1 MAHNVDEIAA
11 RMRRVENGLV
21 PLGVPPDEASD
32 GLSLAERMVC
42 YGVPGLSVAL
52 IDGDE
57 IAWARGYGVR
67 EAGHGGRVT
76 PETRFEAGSISKP
89 VAAVAALRLVERG
102 ALDLDADINDLLVA
116 WRVPANEDWQPRVT
130 LRHLLS
136 HTGGLTVHG
145 FPGYARDADVPTLL
159 QVLDGTKPANTIPI
173 RVDSLPGTQFR
184 YSGGGYCVLQQLLI
198 DVMDMS
204 FPDLMHEL
212 VLGPAGMAHSTYAQ
226 PLPQSLWDDAAAG
239 HRFDGT
245 MVVGGWHVYPEMA
258 AAGLWTTASDLAR
271 FALAVRRS
279 AAGGRETLLSK
290 AMAAQLLAPQLPDPV
305 GPSLHMGLG
314 LFLAGEEVHA
324 RFRHGG
330 SDQGFQ
336 SELVAYRDRGQG
348 IAVMTNGDRGSQLA
362 AEIVWAAAGVYE
374 WPGYR
379 EEQPPPVVLDAEALI
394 SYTGSYAVRPGF
406 VFVVSR
412 DEDGLAVRA
421 TGQAAFP
428 LVARSETTFI
438 TWVLDATFTFVRD
451 DTGTVTGLAFRQQG
465 HETFARRMADH

>member
-1 MAHNVDEIAA
+1 MVHNVDEIAA
-11 RMRRVENGLV
+11 RIRRVEYGLV
-21 PLGVPPDEASD
+21 PLGARPDAT
-32 GLSLAERMVC
+32 GGGQSLAERMAY

-67 EAGHGGRVT
+67 EAGHGARVT

-102 ALDLDADINDLLVA
+102 TLDLDADINDRLVS

-145 FPGYARDADVPTLL
+145 FPGYPRDADVPNLL
-159 QVLDGTKPANTIPI
+159 QVLDGTKPANTIPV

-198 DVMDMS
+198 DVTGMP

-212 VLGPAGMAHSTYAQ
+212 VLVPAGMAHSTYAQ
-226 PLPQSLWDDAAAG
+226 PLPQSLWDGAAAG

-245 MVVGGWHVYPEMA
+245 TVAGRWHVYPEMA

-271 FALAVRRS
+271 FALAMQRS
-279 AAGGRETLLSK
+279 AAGDRDGLLSA
-290 AMAAQLLAPQLPDPV
+290 AMAAELLAPQLPDPSR
-305 GPSLHMGLG
+305 PSLHMGLG
-314 LFLAGEEVHA
+314 LFLAGGKAHA

-362 AEIVWAAAGVYE
+362 AEIVWAAADVYE

-379 EEQPPPVVLDAEALI
+379 EEQPPPVVLDAETLV

-406 VFVVSR
+406 VFIVSR

-428 LVARSETTFI
+428 LVARSETSFI
-438 TWVLDATFTFVRD
+438 TWILDVTFTFVRD
-451 DTGTVTGLAFRQQG
+451 AIGTVTGLTFRQQG
-465 HETFARRMADH
+465 HETFARRVADH

>member
-1 MAHNVDEIAA
+1 
-11 RMRRVENGLV
+11 
-21 PLGVPPDEASD
+21 
-32 GLSLAERMVC
+32 
-42 YGVPGLSVAL
+42 
-52 IDGDE
+52 
-57 IAWARGYGVR
+57 
-67 EAGHGGRVT
+67 
-76 PETRFEAGSISKP
+76 
-89 VAAVAALRLVERG
+89 
-102 ALDLDADINDLLVA
+102 
-116 WRVPANEDWQPRVT
+116 
-130 LRHLLS
+130 
-136 HTGGLTVHG
+136 
-145 FPGYARDADVPTLL
+145 
-159 QVLDGTKPANTIPI
+159 
-173 RVDSLPGTQFR
+173 
-184 YSGGGYCVLQQLLI
+184 
-198 DVMDMS
+198 VMDMS
-204 FPDLMHEL
+204 FPDLMHKL